1 MVPEVFEILIEV
13 ARALKIFMEP
23 HFLGVPKGKGI
34 CLVTHLQKKEVGI
47 TIWKTKKENEIR

>member
-34 CLVTHLQKKEVGI
+34 CLVTHLQKK
-47 TIWKTKKENEIR
+47 K

>member
-34 CLVTHLQKKEVGI
+34 CLVTHLQKKRSRYNYMED
-47 TIWKTKKENEIR
+47 KKRE